1 MAVKR
6 EFSYASAD
14 GRTKIHGVEWKPE
27 AGEPKAVLQIFHGM
41 VEYIERYEEF
51 ASYLTEKGL
60 LVVGNDHLGH
70 GGSIVNKEDYG
81 YFAEKNGNGIVLR
94 DLRTLHKR
102 TAKRYP
108 ELPIIYWATAW
119 DLFCFVSICA
129 VTVMSWTV
137 RLSWEPEASRWRHC
151 ALGRTSVG

>member
-14 GRTKIHGVEWKPE
+14 GRTKDHGVEWKPE

-81 YFAEKNGNGIVLR
+81 YSQRRTVTESCCGI
-94 DLRTLHKR
+94 
-102 TAKRYP
+102 
-108 ELPIIYWATAW
+108 
-119 DLFCFVSICA
+119 
-129 VTVMSWTV
+129 
-137 RLSWEPEASRWRHC
+137 
-151 ALGRTSVG
+151 

>member
-60 LVVGNDHLGH
+60 LVVGFG
-70 GGSIVNKEDYG
+70 K
-81 YFAEKNGNGIVLR
+81 F
-94 DLRTLHKR
+94 
-102 TAKRYP
+102 
-108 ELPIIYWATAW
+108 
-119 DLFCFVSICA
+119 
-129 VTVMSWTV
+129 
-137 RLSWEPEASRWRHC
+137 
-151 ALGRTSVG
+151 SVG

>member
-51 ASYLTEKGL
+51 ASYLTEKILLEADFLVNSYEGQKKSETIEAFCRNVFRTPSGIRLLSLQSGL
-60 LVVGNDHLGH
+60 KLG
-70 GGSIVNKEDYG
+70 E
-81 YFAEKNGNGIVLR
+81 
-94 DLRTLHKR
+94 
-102 TAKRYP
+102 
-108 ELPIIYWATAW
+108 
-119 DLFCFVSICA
+119 
-129 VTVMSWTV
+129 
-137 RLSWEPEASRWRHC
+137 
-151 ALGRTSVG
+151 